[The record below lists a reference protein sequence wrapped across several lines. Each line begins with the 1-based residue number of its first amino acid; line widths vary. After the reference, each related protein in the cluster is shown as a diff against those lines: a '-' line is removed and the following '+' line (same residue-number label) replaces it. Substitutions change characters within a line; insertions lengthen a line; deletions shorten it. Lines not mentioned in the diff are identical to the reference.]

1 MDTNKK
7 IKNRPPIIVS
17 LFFLFLG
24 IIWLVFLGFHDEI
37 FILNKTDF
45 KDIESTII
53 DYEKHEDSDGDESYY
68 PIVEYYV
75 DGQRYTTQSHIG
87 SGKPSIGEKIIIKYD
102 PNNPSNALVPIGSSG
117 EIFGKIVGTI
127 ITVIGISLL
136 ISSLK
141 RKDDNSESSKIE
153 QNNNQISNV
162 TPTIESPNTIGLN
175 NDPKIAQ
182 LKTTSKSSSKIIGV
196 AVIIAVTIFI
206 MFFGFLIYGFIKQE
220 SGNPLSADI
229 LKDGATIL
237 FALFALA
244 VVGIFIAGFII
255 MIKMIING
263 FKS

>member
-7 IKNRPPIIVS
+7 IKNRPPIIVG
-17 LFFLFLG
+17 LFFLLSG

-37 FILNKTDF
+37 FISNKTDF
-45 KDIESTII
+45 KDIESSII
-53 DYEKHEDSDGDESYY
+53 DYEMHEDSDGDESYY
-68 PIVEYYV
+68 PILEYYV
-75 DGQRYTTQSHIG
+75 DGQRYTTKSHIG
-87 SGKPSIGEKIIIKYD
+87 SSKPSIGEKIIIKYD

-117 EIFGKIVGTI
+117 EIFGKIVGGI
-127 ITVIGISLL
+127 ITIIGISLL

-141 RKDDNSESSKIE
+141 RKNDNSEIVKIE

-162 TPTIESPNTIGLN
+162 TPTIESPNTIDLDH
-175 NDPKIAQ
+175 DPKIAQ
-182 LKTTSKSSSKIIGV
+182 LKTTSKNSSKIMYI
-196 AVIIAVTIFI
+196 AAIIAAIIFI

-220 SGNPLSADI
+220 SGNPLSADV
-229 LKDGATIL
+229 LKDGAIIL

-244 VVGIFIAGFII
+244 VFGIFIAGFIV